1 MKEVNF
7 YRGIKNKYNKALYE
21 NGIYFATD
29 AKEIIVD
36 GVSYGSVDIDD
47 ELTEISNNP
56 VRGSAIY
63 KAIKDTITDS
73 IKKAPFGATLRVINT
88 GNNVYQVALVD
99 AQGNILNDLN
109 NSTIIGDQSG
119 TVDMSGLSFTL
130 LNEQNLQIKNG
141 QKAEFKFSFDVRDKS
156 GSSLGLPGKIVV
168 YKGKI
173 SDNIIVDEYDV
184 EPGQINIEVSQ
195 YGLEEGVKTEF
206 NFVASTEVNGEIQ
219 TSTKYTTV
227 RLVNLTLSLN
237 GYSVNNHVK
246 IGESFNIGY
255 RIVGINGA
263 KTITLYADGIA
274 VNTQTATSSDE
285 VKNFTVST
293 TGMSHGTHNF
303 QLLAEYKISE
313 TESVFSNLIYIAV
326 PIIGEE
332 DTPAFGCVFNME
344 GHNTPL
350 INTLP
355 RLEVQQYNLF
365 SIEYF
370 VYDSSVTR
378 SVDFYSQETLI
389 GNYLISDDF
398 VKLTYKYSDTG
409 SKLCSFVCGNTT
421 YQFYIDILES
431 DYQVTDP
438 SGMSLYLN
446 ALGKS
451 NSSANRDS
459 WNYND
464 ITSTFEGFRWGG
476 DGWTDIIIKESDNL
490 EGTQDETESVLRLI
504 GGDKVTINYK
514 PLERTSQS
522 KNAFAC
528 SFKFKVSNAM
538 DESEELISC
547 VDENGTGF
555 IIKANEAIFNTKE
568 DKSVST
574 KFASGEIYNIGFVS
588 FPETSY
594 DKVNSNR
601 IYLYINGIICG
612 TVARPSTDS
621 IYQETPSNIVIQ
633 SKYCTLDIFSIRV
646 YNQQLSDEQM
656 FDAYLV
662 DLNNAEMLANEYISN
677 DVLDFNGNVSV
688 EGALKCGIPYMVL
701 TGQFGSLHAID
712 HVAADNNK
720 NNKFKIDQI
729 LYVEGE
735 NSPRN
740 FVSVKGED
748 NPILRIQGTSSTKYS
763 RKNYRIYTKGTTL
776 TLGCDKNGEGGE
788 LQDSPK
794 WAISDTAAP
803 VNCWCLKTDYAESS
817 SSHNTGFANL
827 VHDLLTDKEI
837 NSLTPP
843 QEYKNDNYK
852 YDIRTTVEGHPCL
865 LFARKTVNDTPEFV
879 GKFNLN
885 NDKSTEDVFGFLNI
899 DGYHK
904 DSPWTEDMSTA
915 AINSLEFP
923 ENFTSITVDN
933 KVYDKQAII
942 DILKNNPTECWEFS
956 NNENP
961 FGQFKE
967 IDFNKIITETKE
979 IENEETGEIET
990 ETVSYYQWFDCWE
1003 ARFPDEDVLNAAFE
1017 AGVKPKYLRLIAEWL
1032 MSTDSTI
1039 ATNESITPV
1048 TYGGIIYNEDTPAYR
1063 RAKFSAEVG
1072 NYFNTSFLCDYYTL
1086 NDLIAG
1092 ADQRVKNM
1100 MWAFWYDP
1108 DANNHVDADGQPLMG
1123 KMRCYPIYY
1132 DNDTI
1137 LGVDN
1142 SGAITINWDADENTK
1157 YPNGT
1162 YVFAGH
1168 DSVVWDNVRYC
1179 LSSELK
1185 ASYRKLRKVM
1195 DAIFMKKY
1203 FNDKQSEVY
1212 GEVVFN
1218 KDTLYKYVTPTA
1230 IGTPTKS
1237 GGVTIWADQAS
1248 FVHGSRKAHRDWFIG
1263 KRMGLF
1269 DNRFAT
1275 GDFISNSIS
1284 WKGPLSRIPS
1294 ISLVSSKDHYYAV
1307 SSDSINVDMTHQYI
1321 KEGETFS
1328 YTATDKPGPGAI
1340 VKLYGVD
1347 GAKELNLGTWGG
1359 FSDIQFVGKYNSL
1372 EKLTLGSAESDPI
1385 VQPAI
1390 VIGSSMP
1397 FLKYLDITNTTGGM
1411 ADGSAAK
1418 FTNLDVSECMQ
1429 LETLIANLC
1438 PYLRTINFAQGGAI
1452 KDITLPTGYENLY
1465 LRSLPNLTNSGIKYE
1480 SNASTIKELVIE
1492 NCEKINP
1499 MELLNNI
1506 MNVENSKLSRIR
1518 ITGLNLKGNGQDLI
1532 EIMNKGLKGIDSTGT
1547 AVNKCTL
1554 VGTYQLTT
1562 LLEESVYSQLCEYFE
1577 LNILQPEYTT
1587 ISFNCAQA
1595 TSKKV
1600 TNYDNETGY
1609 EFGNDYK
1616 YSGHITKILNQ
1627 RHSYLVKY
1635 PISYP
1640 SGKFAA
1646 IQLDDSNST
1655 KFTDGT
1661 NALLD
1666 GTYGDFCMYEPRYW
1680 YKGVNDHKKQ
1690 MLYLFFASEK
1700 PSKIT
1705 YDYKEVMPE
1714 DCVLK
1719 SGYGAST
1726 GKDYLTYAQ
1735 SIVAQS
1741 NYNLYSYT
1749 LPEEHNY
1756 KQFRVSSV
1764 AHANFGC
1771 IVVDRN
1777 GNILQRLSQDITAG
1791 MYDTS
1796 YLFDNLNPEAYKIYM
1811 TIHKNAIP
1819 EYCLYLTESSDIEA
1833 IEPNWVEHKECFVGR
1848 VFSTKYEEEVKSA
1861 IYNNISPEG
1870 WGTTGFYPQVSGLT
1884 VKSVNDIITR
1894 RGKGYYA
1901 ADYEVYKDIINLA
1914 YAKYGDTGLH
1924 SNCVGAGAFANGK
1937 FETNSSGNACYSA
1950 KYFPDNS
1957 VKNVEFGIEDTHTDP
1972 TTDPAFESYYSLE
1985 GDDRKYPGTATLMGY
2000 YHFVGQGTMVSYLDK
2015 ITMSNKIYS
2024 NERTGRSLKLYSGSS
2039 VVYNK
2044 HILGGK
2050 YFDIFGSSTRGITS
2064 NEGFCSREFTTIE
2077 SVNTALLSIGYEAT
2091 SSNIQSYNLQATSEE
2106 RVNVTTSIQY
2116 SNITNAQRILIV
2128 PDDVTYFNTISEYNS
2143 I

>member
-1 MKEVNF
+1 MTEVNF
-7 YRGIKNKYNKALYE
+7 YRGIEERYNKQLYGD
-21 NGIYFATD
+21 GIYFATNTG
-29 AKEIIVD
+29 KIIVN
-36 GVSYGSVDIDD
+36 GVYYGSVDVDD
-47 ELTEISNNP
+47 KLTEISKNP
-56 VRGSAIY
+56 VASSAIY

-168 YKGKI
+168 YKGKV
-173 SDNIIVDEYDV
+173 SDNVIVDEYDV
-184 EPGQINIEVSQ
+184 EPGQINIDVSQ

-227 RLVNLTLSLN
+227 RLVNLILSLN

-255 RIVGINGA
+255 RIAGINGA
-263 KTITLYADGIA
+263 KTVTLYADGIA
-274 VNTQTATSSDE
+274 IDTQTATSSDE

-344 GHNTPL
+344 GYNTPL

-370 VYDSSVTR
+370 VYDSSATR

-409 SKLCSFVCGNTT
+409 SKLCSFVCGDTT

-459 WNYND
+459 WNYGN

-476 DGWTDIIIKESDNL
+476 DGWTDVIIKESDKS
-490 EGTQDETESVLRLI
+490 EGTQDETESALRLI

-633 SKYCTLDIFSIRV
+633 SKYCTLDVFSIRI
-646 YNQQLSDEQM
+646 YDQQLSDEQM

-662 DLNNAEMLANEYISN
+662 DLNNAEMLANEYTSN
-677 DVLDFNGNVSV
+677 NVLDFNGNVSV

-720 NNKFKIDQI
+720 DNKFKIDQI

-740 FVSVKGED
+740 FISVKGKD
-748 NPILRIQGTSSTKYS
+748 KPILRIQGTSSTKYS
-763 RKNYRIYTKGTTL
+763 RKNYRIYTKATNL
-776 TLGCDKNGEGGE
+776 YLGCDKNGEGGE

-803 VNCWCLKTDYAESS
+803 VNCWCLKADYAESS

-827 VHDLLTDKEI
+827 VHDLLTDKEV

-852 YDIRTTVEGHPCL
+852 YDVRTTVEGHPCL

-904 DSPWTEDMSTA
+904 DSPWTDDMSIA

-923 ENFTSITVDN
+923 EDFTSITVEG
-933 KVYDKQAII
+933 KVYDKQAIL
-942 DILKNNPTECWEFS
+942 DKLENNPTECWEFS

-967 IDFNKIITETKE
+967 IDFNKVITETKE
-979 IENEETGEIET
+979 IENEETGEVEI

-1017 AGVKPKYLRLIAEWL
+1017 AGVKPRYLRLIAEWL

-1039 ATNESITPV
+1039 ATNEPIAPV
-1048 TYGGIIYNEDTPAYR
+1048 TYGSVTYTEDTPAYR

-1072 NYFNTSFLCDYYTL
+1072 NYFNTNFLCDYYTL

-1108 DANNHVDADGQPLMG
+1108 DADNHADADGQPLMG

-1142 SGAITINWDADENTK
+1142 SGAITINWDANENTK

-1168 DSVVWDNVRYC
+1168 DSVVWDNVRHC

-1294 ISLVSSKDHYYAV
+1294 ISLVSNKDHYYAV
-1307 SSDSINVDMTHQYI
+1307 SSDSINVDMTHKYV

-1372 EKLTLGSAESDPI
+1372 EKLILGSAESDPI

-1397 FLKYLDITNTTGGM
+1397 FLKYLDITNTIGGM

-1465 LRSLPNLTNSGIKYE
+1465 LRSLPNLINSGIKYE
-1480 SNASTIKELVIE
+1480 SDASTIKELVIE

-1547 AVNKCTL
+1547 AVDKCKL
-1554 VGTYQLTT
+1554 IGIYKLTT
-1562 LLEESVYSQLCEYFE
+1562 LLDVNTYNELCKYFDE
-1577 LNILQPEYTT
+1577 LEIIQPKYTQVIFDYRVDT
-1587 ISFNCAQA
+1587 PA
-1595 TSKKV
+1595 KL
-1600 TNYDNETGY
+1600 TNLDNNTGY
-1609 EFGNDYK
+1609 GTFNK
-1616 YSGHITKILNQ
+1616 YEPSGHITRILDQ
-1627 RHSYLVKY
+1627 RYSCLVKQTNEEGVFNVAKLSDST
-1635 PISYP
+1635 SYEYEDGG
-1640 SGKFAA
+1640 SA
-1646 IQLDDSNST
+1646 QLN
-1655 KFTDGT
+1655 G
-1661 NALLD
+1661 NE
-1666 GTYGDFCMYEPRYW
+1666 GDYCMYEPNYW
-1680 YKGVNDHKKQ
+1680 YKGVNDHINQKIH
-1690 MLYLFFASEK
+1690 LFISSEK
-1700 PSKIT
+1700 DQPTESKATII
-1705 YDYKEVMPE
+1705 KIS
-1714 DCVLK
+1714 DCVVQK
-1719 SGYGAST
+1719 GRYIST
-1726 GKDYLTYAQ
+1726 AYKTLNKA
-1735 SIVAQS
+1735 IQS
-1741 NYNLYSYT
+1741 NATHSIYSYE
-1749 LPEEHNY
+1749 LPKNHNY
-1756 KQFRVSSV
+1756 KQYRVCSTAQLNNAGAIVIDKDGNVLHSLSASV
-1764 AHANFGC
+1764 A
-1771 IVVDRN
+1771 
-1777 GNILQRLSQDITAG
+1777 QG
-1791 MYDTS
+1791 MYNTS
-1796 YLFDNLNPEAYKIYM
+1796 YLFGTLPEKAHSIYFTM
-1811 TIHKNAIP
+1811 YNDAISDK
-1819 EYCLYLTESSDIEA
+1819 CLYLIESEDIEA
-1833 IEPNWVEHKECFVGR
+1833 IEPEWVKHNECFVGR
-1848 VFSTKYEEEVKSA
+1848 LLSTIKDGTVLSAYLPTYNSIMGQTGYYQETNTLSEEVCDLLKMRSIGYYFPMGYEVFKDIMVLA
-1861 IYNNISPEG
+1861 YLKY
-1870 WGTTGFYPQVSGLT
+1870 GTVGLHTSETEQGLT
-1884 VKSVNDIITR
+1884 T
-1894 RGKGYYA
+1894 
-1901 ADYEVYKDIINLA
+1901 
-1914 YAKYGDTGLH
+1914 
-1924 SNCVGAGAFANGK
+1924 VGAGANEASMYMDHSKYFANSTNLNYLNWGTQDTKLNSAVPYSSYQNNASGK
-1937 FETNSSGNACYSA
+1937 MQYPQIVTLLGYHQLIGGGSTISTDDEINSISSTYRQYKDVG
-1950 KYFPDNS
+1950 
-1957 VKNVEFGIEDTHTDP
+1957 
-1972 TTDPAFESYYSLE
+1972 ES
-1985 GDDRKYPGTATLMGY
+1985 RTL
-2000 YHFVGQGTMVSYLDK
+2000 VREL
-2015 ITMSNKIYS
+2015 KIYS
-2024 NERTGRSLKLYSGSS
+2024 STNTS
-2039 VVYNK
+2039 YNK
-2044 HILGGK
+2044 SILGGK
-2050 YFDIFGSSTRGITS
+2050 YFDIFGSSSSSSYSATAST
-2064 NEGFCSREFTTIE
+2064 GFCGMESRNSNNGYLTIGNKIE
-2077 SVNTALLSIGYEAT
+2077 SDSAAITYQLQSTGPNPNTYITWTAM
-2091 SSNIQSYNLQATSEE
+2091 QNLV
-2106 RVNVTTSIQY
+2106 R
-2116 SNITNAQRILIV
+2116 ITIIPKQIN
-2128 PDDVTYFNTISEYNS
+2128 YFTDSTVYKNS
-2143 I
+2143 

>member
-1 MKEVNF
+1 MEEVLF
-7 YRGIKNKYNKALYE
+7 YKGLKAKYNKALYG

-29 AKEIIVD
+29 TKEIIVD

-56 VRGSAIY
+56 VKGSAIY

-88 GNNVYQVALVD
+88 GNNVYQIALVD

-173 SDNIIVDEYDV
+173 SDNVIVDEYDV

-195 YGLEEGVKTEF
+195 YGLEEGIKTEF

-255 RIVGINGA
+255 RIAGINGA
-263 KTITLYADGIA
+263 KTVTLYADGIA

-370 VYDSSVTR
+370 VYDSSITR

-476 DGWTDIIIKESDNL
+476 DGWTDVIIKESDNL
-490 EGTQDETESVLRLI
+490 EGTQDETESALRLI

-621 IYQETPSNIVIQ
+621 IYQEIPSNIVIQ
-633 SKYCTLDIFSIRV
+633 SKYCTLDIFSIRI

-662 DLNNAEMLANEYISN
+662 DLNNAEMLANEYTSN

-748 NPILRIQGTSSTKYS
+748 KPILRIQGTSSTKYS
-763 RKNYRIYTKGTTL
+763 RKNYRIYTKNTNL
-776 TLGCDKNGEGGE
+776 YLGCDKNGEGGE

-803 VNCWCLKTDYAESS
+803 VNCWCLKADYAESS

-837 NSLTPP
+837 DSLTPP

-852 YDIRTTVEGHPCL
+852 YDVRTTVEGHPCL

-904 DSPWTEDMSTA
+904 DSPWTEDMSIA

-923 ENFTSITVDN
+923 EDFTSITVDDEIW
-933 KVYDKQAII
+933 DKQRII
-942 DILKNNPTECWEFS
+942 NEIINNNPTECWEFS

-979 IENEETGEIET
+979 IEDKETGEIKT

-1048 TYGGIIYNEDTPAYR
+1048 TYGGITYNQDTPAYR

-1072 NYFNTSFLCDYYTL
+1072 NYFNINFLCDYYTL

-1168 DSVVWDNVRYC
+1168 DSVVWDNVRHC

-1294 ISLVSSKDHYYAV
+1294 ISLVSDKDHYYAV

-1438 PYLRTINFAQGGAI
+1438 PNLRTINFAQGGAI

-1492 NCEKINP
+1492 NCEKINSI
-1499 MELLNNI
+1499 ELLNNI

-1547 AVNKCTL
+1547 SVDKCTL

-1562 LLEESVYSQLCEYFE
+1562 LLEESVYNQLCEYFE
-1577 LNILQPEYTT
+1577 LSIIQPEYTT
-1587 ISFNCAQA
+1587 ISFDLSNS
-1595 TSKKV
+1595 TSEKV
-1600 TNYDNETGY
+1600 TNYDNNTGIA
-1609 EFGNDYK
+1609 FGNTYSP
-1616 YSGHITKILNQ
+1616 SGHITRILNK
-1627 RHSYLVKY
+1627 RHSYLVKNQ
-1635 PISYP
+1635 
-1640 SGKFAA
+1640 GEGVFAA
-1646 IQLDDSNST
+1646 MQLSDTNSNIYFEDET
-1655 KFTDGT
+1655 T
-1661 NALLD
+1661 ALLN
-1666 GTYGDFCMYEPRYW
+1666 GTEGDYCMYEPHYW
-1680 YKGVNDHKKQ
+1680 YKGINDHMNRKMYVLFSSNEECPKQ
-1690 MLYLFFASEK
+1690 ADGL
-1700 PSKIT
+1700 KIT
-1705 YDYKEVMPE
+1705 LA
-1714 DCVLK
+1714 DCTSHKNKRVN
-1719 SGYGAST
+1719 AST
-1726 GKDYLTYAQ
+1726 SSSETNVLVDNT
-1735 SIVAQS
+1735 VANIS
-1741 NYNLYSYT
+1741 AYSYII
-1749 LPEEHNY
+1749 PQDKQY
-1756 KQFRVSSV
+1756 KQIRVSSI
-1764 AHANFGC
+1764 ANPSTGC
-1771 IVVDRN
+1771 VIVDSE
-1777 GNILQRLSQDITAG
+1777 GNILSRLYADSSKG
-1791 MYDTS
+1791 MHNAS
-1796 YLFDNLNPEAYKIYM
+1796 YLFGNLPEKAYKVYF
-1811 TIHKNAIP
+1811 TIDTDYPQDYYI
-1819 EYCLYLTESSDIEA
+1819 YLTESTDLEA
-1833 IEPNWVEHKECFVGR
+1833 IEPDWVEHKECFVGR
-1848 VFSTKYEEEVKSA
+1848 VMSTLYNGDVKSA
-1861 IYNNISPEG
+1861 IYPDINNSS
-1870 WGTTGFYPQVSGLT
+1870 WGKGYYPMDAHGTAVTSICSELSG
-1884 VKSVNDIITR
+1884 KA
-1894 RGKGYYA
+1894 KGYYA
-1901 ADYEVYKDIINLA
+1901 ADYEVLKDIVILA
-1914 YAKYGDTGLH
+1914 YAKYGGTGLH
-1924 SNCVGAGAFANGK
+1924 SNYVGAGANESGEFNRNSRYFFNGIDYTTYGVMDTLTSGTYDSYYTGSIENQYPMVPTLLGYHQFIGRGTTTSVNDIVSIVNK
-1937 FETNSSGNACYSA
+1937 TYSNSRTSRSVKLQSIDNTKYSTYITGGRYVDLFPAKEDTGGASTAGFCGRWTGSSLSSGSA
-1950 KYFPDNS
+1950 FI
-1957 VKNVEFGIEDTHTDP
+1957 EFGHDSGS
-1972 TTDPAFESYYSLE
+1972 TTP
-1985 GDDRKYPGTATLMGY
+1985 
-2000 YHFVGQGTMVSYLDK
+2000 VSYNISLASSSV
-2015 ITMSNKIYS
+2015 TQTVTYN
-2024 NERTGRSLKLYSGSS
+2024 SLK
-2039 VVYNK
+2039 
-2044 HILGGK
+2044 
-2050 YFDIFGSSTRGITS
+2050 
-2064 NEGFCSREFTTIE
+2064 
-2077 SVNTALLSIGYEAT
+2077 
-2091 SSNIQSYNLQATSEE
+2091 NL
-2106 RVNVTTSIQY
+2106 
-2116 SNITNAQRILIV
+2116 QRILIV
-2128 PDDVTYFNTISEYNS
+2128 PDQINIFTDSNLFKQV
-2143 I
+2143 